1 MFFERSDR
9 DFIHAASGPAERDA
23 LHRRLQRSRKVT
35 VTFLL
40 ATVAIG
46 LGCGALTVQLLLHS
60 VEAAAHSLGDEGG
73 AEAGLNTAIS
83 TSQILKFVLFAIVF
97 QLPFTF
103 IHLFRLDTSIK
114 LLLYLEAREK
124 IPATGLG
131 K

>member
-9 DFIHAASGPAERDA
+9 DFIQAASGPAERDA
-23 LHRRLQRSRKVT
+23 LLRRLRRSRQLT
-35 VTFLL
+35 VFFLL

-60 VEAAAHSLGDEGG
+60 VEAAARSLGGEGG
-73 AEAGLNTAIS
+73 AETGLNAAIGI
-83 TSQILKFVLFAIVF
+83 TQILKFVLFAIVF

-114 LLLYLEAREK
+114 LLLYLEGREQ
-124 IPATGLG
+124 IPANGLG